1 MKIFTGIFQTKTF
14 IYGMNYL
21 NQDVTNEISRDD
33 RSQTSLE
40 SITVPTPTVRAIVG
54 TLDKSFPKN
63 LALATTVSFARVLTR
78 VRDTNDEPGSLKAI

>member
-1 MKIFTGIFQTKTF
+1 
-14 IYGMNYL
+14 MNYY
-21 NQDVTNEISRDD
+21 NQDVKNEISRDD

-40 SITVPTPTVRAIVG
+40 SITVPTPTVRAIDG

-78 VRDTNDEPGSLKAI
+78 VRDTNDEPGSLKAM